1 MNLNSKKVTVQK
13 SASDLCDYLTDVKN
27 FEGLMPD
34 NISKFEVIRDNAFV
48 FALKGMPEIALEVK
62 EVDKPTK
69 IVLGA
74 ISDKLPFTLTG
85 NIDEV
90 SENTSNIELHFEGDF
105 NTMMAMMI
113 KGPIT
118 KFIETLSSN
127 MEKL

>member
-1 MNLNSKKVTVQK
+1 MNIKSKKVSVQK
-13 SASDLCDYLTDVKN
+13 SASELCDYLADVKN
-27 FEGLMPD
+27 FENLMPE
-34 NISKFEVIRDNAFV
+34 NISKFEVIRENAFV

-62 EVDKPTK
+62 DVKKPNK
-69 IVLGA
+69 VVLGA

-90 SENTSNIELHFEGDF
+90 SENTSNVELLFDGEF
-105 NTMMAMMI
+105 NSMMAMMI

-127 MEKL
+127 LGKL